1 MSSYN
6 LVCTLPGNKLE
17 QEISE
22 EDTITI
28 ARCIND
34 WEALAIYLG
43 FSATEKNQIRDSPPV
58 QNKGR
63 ECLQKWKVEKGRAAT
78 YQALITAAEKA
89 NDQQLADSVQA
100 IL

>member
-1 MSSYN
+1 MSN
-6 LVCTLPGNKLE
+6 CTIPGNKLE

-22 EDTITI
+22 EDIITI
-28 ARCIND
+28 ARRIND

-43 FSATEKNQIRDSPPV
+43 FSATEKNQIRDSAHV

-78 YQALITAAEKA
+78 YQALIIAAEKA
-89 NDQQLADSVQA
+89 NDQQLADSVRDM
-100 IL
+100 L